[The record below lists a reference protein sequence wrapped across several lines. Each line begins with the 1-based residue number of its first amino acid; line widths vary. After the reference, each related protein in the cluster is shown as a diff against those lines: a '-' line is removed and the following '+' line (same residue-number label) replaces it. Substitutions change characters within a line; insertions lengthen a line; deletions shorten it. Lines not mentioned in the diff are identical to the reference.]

1 VDDLDSWKKLAREY
15 RGITQEL
22 AGFIAGLRAS
32 HLPAHTRGILSKALI
47 DTIGCGLY
55 GLTTPWGGIMRDF
68 ALEQQGPAEA
78 ALWGT
83 GAKVSVANSVLSSG
97 TAIHSFDFDD
107 HSRAKIH
114 PGALVVPVVLALGER
129 EQADSETLLAAM
141 AAGYETMNRVS
152 QAANP
157 SRTRMRGWH
166 LTGTTGTLAAAA
178 AASVILK
185 LDAATTASAL
195 GLAGTQSAGL
205 WAFTADG
212 GMSKRMHP
220 GRSAQ
225 AGVVAA
231 LLAKRGFQGPR
242 YILEAED
249 GGLLFGM
256 SDSPRP
262 GQLVDRLGSRWH
274 SDETCFKPHAACG
287 SNHACIDAALQLMR
301 EHRFA
306 VSDIERVIAG
316 VASVVNT
323 QTGFDYRADSVLN
336 AQMSLRYNVAVAMC
350 DGQAYLEQFTPERIV
365 EKNVVALAQK
375 IEIEIDPEIDRA
387 YPEIYGGKVTF
398 VTRRGETFTCKID
411 YSRGMPENPMPREEI
426 ARKYMSLG
434 TAAVGQEAAA
444 EILAAAD
451 RLFESG
457 TAAPLARLLMNAQ
470 IRAQAPGSEALAG

>member
-1 VDDLDSWKKLAREY
+1 MDDLDGWKKLAREH

-22 AGFIAGLRAS
+22 AGFIARLRADD
-32 HLPAHTRGILSKALI
+32 LPAHTRGILGKALV
-47 DTIGCGLY
+47 DSLGCGLY
-55 GLTTPWGGIMRDF
+55 GLTTPWGAIMRDF
-68 ALEQQGPAEA
+68 AHEQQGPAES
-78 ALWGT
+78 ALWGG
-83 GAKVSVANSVLSSG
+83 GAKVSAGNSVLSSG

-129 EQADSETLLAAM
+129 QKSDGATLLAAM

-178 AASVILK
+178 AACVILK

-225 AGVVAA
+225 AGVTAA
-231 LLAKRGFQGPR
+231 LLAQRGFQGPR

-262 GQLVDRLGSRWH
+262 GQLVDRLGTRWH

-287 SNHACIDAALQLMR
+287 SNHACIDAALQLMG
-301 EHRFA
+301 EHKFA
-306 VSDIERVIAG
+306 VSDIERVVAG
-316 VASVVNT
+316 IASVVNT

-336 AQMSLRYNVAVAMC
+336 AQMSLRYNIAVAMF

-375 IEIEIDPEIDRA
+375 IEIQIDPEIDRA
-387 YPEIYGGKVTF
+387 YPEIYGGKVSFITK
-398 VTRRGETFTCKID
+398 RGETFTCKID
-411 YSRGMPENPMPREEI
+411 YSRGMPENPMDQAEI
-426 ARKYMSLG
+426 ERKFMSLG
-434 TAAVGQEAAA
+434 TAAVGKDAAA
-444 EILAAAD
+444 EILAAASK
-451 RLFESG
+451 LFEAGS
-457 TAAPLARLLMNAQ
+457 ASPLSRLLMKAD
-470 IRAQAPGSEALAG
+470 IRAQDPAQALAA